1 MIFQPSFFLHI
12 CMVKFFKIAMAEEV
26 RNIMSDKKKE
36 KIIKLAGFLAVPVIA
51 FYLMEFYDRNPF
63 EQIRPM
69 AHLLNIMIFEL
80 IAGIVYFLTGRA
92 KLSLR
97 IVLVLSMIFGLVN
110 HYVMAFRS
118 TPFVPWDIFSIN
130 TAFSVANNY
139 NYTPSLRLVIV
150 TLIFAVLIFVVR
162 YIDNKMEIKFR
173 FRALAALLVCV
184 MLTLL
189 GGAIQNED
197 FQQNSNLYPYLFTPT
212 VMTKYNGLAV
222 TFTMDLAY
230 VIVDKPSGYSVDK
243 AEDILAQYEQT
254 DETEDS
260 SKNQDYPNII
270 VIMDEAFSDLKVLG
284 DFETNEDYMP
294 FVHSLMNGADNTVSG
309 YLNVSVCGGNTADTE
324 FEFLTGNTM
333 AFLPSGSIPY
343 QQYIKSETPS
353 LARYLSSLGY
363 AAYAQHPYY
372 GSGWNRETVYPL
384 LGFQNMN
391 FVDDYIPRTIVRQ
404 YVSDESDFNMIIK
417 TFEQKEKDKP
427 AFIFNVTMQNHGG
440 YSSEYDNFTNNISA
454 VDVGNSGVDQ
464 YLSLI
469 SLTDQNLEKLI
480 DYFKNQDEKT
490 IVVFFGDHQPSD
502 NVAAPVLSEL
512 GKDYTN
518 LTEEESESRYMVPY
532 FIWAN
537 YDIDE
542 AQNVDT
548 SVNYLAA
555 NMLKYAGVE
564 TSSYQ
569 NFLLELENYY
579 PVISAA
585 RTEENMDTDE
595 SLREEMLYK
604 YKCLEYYNLFDWEDK

>member
-1 MIFQPSFFLHI
+1 
-12 CMVKFFKIAMAEEV
+12 MVKFFKIAMAEEV

-150 TLIFAVLIFVVR
+150 TLIFAVLIFGVR

-184 MLTLL
+184 LLTLL
-189 GGAIQNED
+189 GGTIQNED
-197 FQQNSNLYPYLFTPT
+197 FQRNSNLYPYLFTPT

-230 VIVDKPSGYSVDK
+230 VIVDKPSGYSADK

-363 AAYAQHPYY
+363 ATYAQHPYY

-480 DYFKNQDEKT
+480 NYFKNQDEKT

-502 NVAAPVLSEL
+502 NVAAPILSEL

-564 TSSYQ
+564 TSPYQ
-569 NFLLELENYY
+569 NFLLELEDYY

-585 RTEENMDTDE
+585 RTEEDMDTDE
-595 SLREEMLYK
+595 TLREELLYK
-604 YKCLEYYNLFDWEDK
+604 YKCLEYYNLFDWEDN

>member
-1 MIFQPSFFLHI
+1 
-12 CMVKFFKIAMAEEV
+12 MVKFFKITITEEV
-26 RNIMSDKKKE
+26 INIMSDKKKE

-80 IAGIVYFLTGRA
+80 IAGAVYFLTGRA

-130 TAFSVANNY
+130 TAFSVADNY
-139 NYTPSLRLVIV
+139 SYTPSLRLVIV
-150 TLIFAVLIFVVR
+150 TLIFAALIFVVR
-162 YIDNKMEIKFR
+162 YIDDKMEIKFR
-173 FRALAALLVCV
+173 FRALAALVVCV
-184 MLTLL
+184 LLTLL

-197 FQQNSNLYPYLFTPT
+197 FQRNSNLYPYLFTPT

-230 VIVDKPSGYSVDK
+230 VIVDKPSGYSADK
-243 AEDILAQYEQT
+243 AEDMLAQYEQT
-254 DETEDS
+254 HETEDS

-284 DFETNEDYMP
+284 NFETNEDYMP
-294 FVHSLMNGADNTVSG
+294 FVHSLMSGADNTVSG

-343 QQYIKSETPS
+343 QQYIKNETPS
-353 LARYLSSLGY
+353 LAGYLSSLGY
-363 AAYAQHPYY
+363 VTYAQHPYY

-440 YSSEYDNFTNNISA
+440 YSSEYVNFTNNISA
-454 VDVGNSGVDQ
+454 MDVENSGVDQ

-512 GKDYTN
+512 GKDYTS

-537 YDIDE
+537 YDIEE

-564 TSSYQ
+564 TSAYQ

-579 PVISAA
+579 PIISAV
-585 RTEENMDTDE
+585 RTEENMETDE
-595 SLREEMLYK
+595 KLREELLYK

>member
-1 MIFQPSFFLHI
+1 
-12 CMVKFFKIAMAEEV
+12 
-26 RNIMSDKKKE
+26 MSDKKTE
-36 KIIKLAGFLAVPVIA
+36 KIIKLAGVFCVPVIA

-69 AHLLNIMIFEL
+69 AHLLNIMIFEM
-80 IAGIVYFLTGRA
+80 IAWIIYFLTGRA

-97 IVLVLSMIFGLVN
+97 IVLIASMIFGLVN

-130 TAFSVANNY
+130 TALSVADNY
-139 NYTPSLRLVIV
+139 DYTPGMRLVLV
-150 TLIFAVLIFVVR
+150 TLIFAALIFAVR
-162 YIDNKMEIKFR
+162 YIDYRLDIKFR
-173 FRALAALLVCV
+173 FRAGAAILVCLLLV
-184 MLTLL
+184 LL

-197 FQQNSNLYPYLFTPT
+197 FQKNNNLYPYLFTPS

-230 VIVDKPSGYSVDK
+230 VIVDKPSGYSANAAK
-243 AEDILAQYEQT
+243 DILEQYEQA
-254 DETEDS
+254 DESQDGNSDS
-260 SKNQDYPNII
+260 QDYPNII

-324 FEFLTGNTM
+324 FEFLTGDTM

-343 QQYIKSETPS
+343 QQYIKSQVPS
-353 LARYLSSLGY
+353 LASYLADLGY
-363 AAYAQHPYY
+363 ATYAQHPYY

-384 LGFQNMN
+384 LGFENMN

-417 TFEQKEKDKP
+417 TFEQKEEGRP

-440 YSSEYDNFTNNISA
+440 YSDQYDNFTNNISA
-454 VDVGNSGVDQ
+454 ADVGNSGVDQ

-469 SLTDQNLEKLI
+469 SLTDKNLEKLI

-490 IVVFFGDHQPSD
+490 IIVFFGDHQPSD
-502 NVAAPVLSEL
+502 NVAAPVLRTL
-512 GKDYTN
+512 GKDYLN

-537 YDIDE
+537 YDIE
-542 AQNVDT
+542 SAQNVDT

-564 TSSYQ
+564 TSAYQ
-569 NFLLELENYY
+569 NFLLELEEYY
-579 PVISAA
+579 PVISVA
-585 RTEENMDTDE
+585 RTEENMEADDE
-595 SLREEMLYK
+595 LRNEMLYK
-604 YKCLEYYNLFDWEDK
+604 YKCLQYYNLFDWEDK